1 MFTRLYR
8 AALARALMLS
18 EDLRKLTLRALC
30 AWLAF
35 ISPMAMADGDIAD
48 ILNSVATGADSGTKS
63 ILTIAQFAGVAGVIG
78 SVFALKSMKNN
89 PQVKPWM
96 VLLGFV
102 GSLVLIAIP
111 QIIKRGQV
119 QMNMTPVSVG

>member
-18 EDLRKLTLRALC
+18 ETLRRRTLRALC

-35 ISPMAMADGDIAD
+35 ISPVAMADGNLAEMLDAV
-48 ILNSVATGADSGTKS
+48 SEGASSGTKS
-63 ILTIAQFAGVAGVIG
+63 VLKISQFVGVCGVIG
-78 SVFALKSMKNN
+78 SILALKSMKNN
-89 PQVKPWM
+89 PQIKPWM
-96 VLLGFV
+96 IVLGIV
-102 GSLVLIAIP
+102 GSLLLIAIP
-111 QIIKRGQV
+111 EIIKRGQT

>member
-35 ISPMAMADGDIAD
+35 ISPMAMADGNIAD
-48 ILNSVATGADSGTKS
+48 MFNAVADGASSGTKS
-63 ILTIAQFAGVAGVIG
+63 ALTIAQFVGVLGVIG
-78 SVFALKSMKNN
+78 SILALKSMKNS

-96 VLLGFV
+96 IGLGFV
-102 GSLVLIAIP
+102 GSLLLLAVP
-111 QIIKRGQV
+111 QIIKSGQS
-119 QMNMTPVSVG
+119 QMNLTPVSVG